1 MTRSAEHGFTSYG
14 RSVEHGFTLVELLVS
29 LLIFGML
36 AAAGVAL
43 LSFSVNAQTAASQRL
58 GEMATLRR
66 ISSLMT
72 ADLAQAVPRL
82 TRNEAGDST
91 PAFTGNPGTSGDE
104 PLLVF
109 VRGGWSNLDG
119 DARASLQ
126 KVEYR
131 LVDGRLERLVYP
143 MLDGAEPDAPAVL
156 LDHIDRVEMRYRS
169 EQGWRDRWDSLKP
182 DEMPRA
188 VEMKVRQEGQ
198 PEMLHLFL
206 VGTPK

>member
-1 MTRSAEHGFTSYG
+1 MKRPAEQ
-14 RSVEHGFTLVELLVS
+14 GFTLIELLVS

-43 LSFSVNAQTAASQRL
+43 LSFSVNAQAAASQRL
-58 GEMATLRR
+58 GELATLRR

-82 TRNEAGDST
+82 TRNEAGDFT
-91 PAFTGNPGTSGDE
+91 PAFIGNPGQSDDE
-104 PLLVF
+104 PLVVF

-131 LVDGRLERLVYP
+131 LIDGRLERLAYP

-156 LDHIDRVEMRYRS
+156 FDHVDRVEMRYRS
-169 EQGWRDRWDSLKP
+169 EQGWRDRWDSEMP
-182 DEMPRA
+182 GEMPRA
-188 VEMKVRQEGQ
+188 VEMKIQQKGQ
-198 PEMLHLFL
+198 PELLQLFL
-206 VGTPK
+206 VGTPQ